1 MQGNNEILVFPEPV
15 CYALDPLYFAYAKLF
30 IGQIN
35 KLKNAPQIPN
45 SHFIKSENNF
55 MRPVN
60 NVEIVGVVI
69 YHKRFMKL
77 LKFTIDD
84 GTGVINCLVFL
95 NQENENVND
104 AIANSSKLGK
114 MVKIR
119 GKLRRMPT
127 EYIHRDIFAS
137 VDESKVYRE
146 IIVENI
152 FEVSNP
158 NEELFIWTEILK
170 LNQLDYNKVPE
181 STCKYME
188 ERLKVLNKNTT
199 TNSSSS
205 SSNSS
210 SVT

>member
-1 MQGNNEILVFPEPV
+1 M
-15 CYALDPLYFAYAKLF
+15 
-30 IGQIN
+30 
-35 KLKNAPQIPN
+35 
-45 SHFIKSENNF
+45 
-55 MRPVN
+55 
-60 NVEIVGVVI
+60 
-69 YHKRFMKL
+69 
-77 LKFTIDD
+77 
-84 GTGVINCLVFL
+84 
-95 NQENENVND
+95 ND

-114 MVKIR
+114 VVKIR

-152 FEVSNP
+152 FEVPNP

-181 STCKYME
+181 SACKYME